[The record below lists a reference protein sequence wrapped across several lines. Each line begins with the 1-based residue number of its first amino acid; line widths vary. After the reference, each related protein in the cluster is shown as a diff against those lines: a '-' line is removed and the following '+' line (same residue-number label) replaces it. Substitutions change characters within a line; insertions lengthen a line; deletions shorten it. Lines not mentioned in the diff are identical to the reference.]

1 MAGPQA
7 EHIVKSYDQELS
19 RLRGLI
25 TQMGGLVESQ
35 AANATRAVIEHDV
48 QAATFAVQDDPQVD
62 ALEREIEQFAIRLL
76 ALRQPVAADLRLVVA
91 TLKISG
97 DLERIGDYAANVA
110 KRSLVLNDMAQPY
123 TLSGIG
129 HMARLV
135 QEILKNTVDAVGDN
149 DASRAQDVWHA
160 DREIDDVY
168 TGIFR
173 EQITYM
179 MEDPRNITPC
189 THLLFI
195 AKNLERMGDH
205 ATNIAETLHYAI
217 TGEAIG
223 DERPRGESSVA
234 LNRRTD

>member
-1 MAGPQA
+1 MAGPQV

-123 TLSGIG
+123 TLGGLG

-135 QEILKNTVDAVGDN
+135 QEI
-149 DASRAQDVWHA
+149 
-160 DREIDDVY
+160 
-168 TGIFR
+168 
-173 EQITYM
+173 
-179 MEDPRNITPC
+179 
-189 THLLFI
+189 
-195 AKNLERMGDH
+195 
-205 ATNIAETLHYAI
+205 
-217 TGEAIG
+217 
-223 DERPRGESSVA
+223 
-234 LNRRTD
+234 